1 MTPSRI
7 KPVMPIAPPD
17 PPNLRGPRVI
27 LRAPREADKS
37 ARLSYGRD
45 PEFRRMV
52 GGDPRTN
59 PPLTTEEVDQWYERA
74 AAEPLYWII
83 DLDGTCIGTA
93 RLHSLDDQNRRAR
106 YAIGIF
112 SPEHRRQGLGTEA
125 TRLVLE
131 YAFRVLGLH
140 RVDLRVLAF
149 NAPAVARYEK
159 CGFVREGIER
169 EGTFIGGQWEDDV
182 MMSVLEQEWLA
193 AGREPDR
200 AAHC

>member
-7 KPVMPIAPPD
+7 KPMIPID
-17 PPNLRGPRVI
+17 PLDHPTLGGPRVT
-27 LRAPREADKS
+27 LLAPREADRA
-37 ARLSYGRD
+37 ARLLYGRD

-83 DLDGTCIGTA
+83 DLRGICIGTA

-112 SPEHRRQGLGTEA
+112 SPEHRGQGLGTEA
-125 TRLVLE
+125 TRLALE
-131 YAFRVLGLH
+131 YAFGVLGLH

-149 NAPAVARYEK
+149 NAPAIACYEK

-169 EGTFIGGQWEDDV
+169 EGAFIGGRWEDDM

-193 AGREPDR
+193 AGEGT
-200 AAHC
+200 